1 MTAQNGHAETKR
13 KPNPPFRAE
22 QVGSFL
28 RPAPVRAAREQYSQG
43 KLSADELRAVE
54 DEAIRELVAKQRAS
68 GLKIISDG
76 ECRRLYFHLDFLEQL
91 GGMHVSS
98 NDLGDGN
105 LKTHTIPTLSVV
117 GKIEHVRPIQLRDFR
132 FLQSLVKSEEGEV
145 AKVCIPSPTMAHFR
159 RGREGISMEAYPEL
173 EEFYSDLAA
182 AYRAEIQS
190 LYDAGCRYIQLDD
203 TNLAYLCDESMRAA
217 AESRGEDLSTL
228 PNRYAQLINS
238 CITPRPADLCIAM
251 HLCRGNFRS
260 TFFAQGGYAPVA
272 EVLFSKIDVDV
283 LLLEWENERSGDFE
297 PLRHLVPGRAVVLG
311 IVSSKFGEMEKMED
325 MVERIQQA
333 GKYCQ
338 EGIQQL
344 AVSPQCG
351 FSSTYHGNDI
361 TEEQQW
367 AKMKFVCDVAR
378 EVWGTV

>member
-1 MTAQNGHAETKR
+1 MTTNGSLKVSPKR
-13 KPNPPFRAE
+13 NPPFRAE
-22 QVGSFL
+22 HVGSFL
-28 RPAPVRAAREQYSQG
+28 RPASVRAAREKYAHG
-43 KLSADELRAVE
+43 ELSAEQLRSVE
-54 DEAIRELVAKQRAS
+54 DDAIRELVAQQRGT

-98 NDLGDGN
+98 NNLSDVS

-117 GKIEHVRPIQLRDFR
+117 GKIKHVKAIQLSDFQ
-132 FLQSLVKSEEGEV
+132 FLQSLIQPERGEV

-159 RGREGISMEAYPEL
+159 RGREGISMDAYPDL

-203 TNLAYLCDESMRAA
+203 TNLAYLCDVSMRSA

-228 PNRYAQLINS
+228 PARYAQLINA
-238 CITPRPADLCIAM
+238 CITPRPADLYIAM

-260 TFFAQGGYAPVA
+260 TFFAEGGYAPVA

-297 PLRHLVPGRAVVLG
+297 PLQYLVPGRAVVLG
-311 IVSSKFGEMEKMED
+311 IVSSKFGELEKLKD
-325 MVERIQQA
+325 MVERINQA
-333 GKYCQ
+333 AKHCN
-338 EGIQQL
+338 EGLKQL

-367 AKMKFVCDVAR
+367 AKMKFVCDIAKD
-378 EVWGTV
+378 VWGAV